1 MCSEWM
7 NHSHLHLLCKFFKDT
22 HQKLRYE
29 RKPIKYFKTTE
40 PHTVCIWRSR
50 DVRMWTTVSDAIWR
64 LKKSEILRFISSR
77 EHKILLWNLGCSLK
91 KWLFDLYFFWEIIEV
106 CLQRKWLCEW
116 GRLLGQGGD
125 SHILKQKGWG
135 RFQKPFLVGDGMGW
149 NSFHKLHSDPIL
161 ENGGGGN

>member
-1 MCSEWM
+1 MLHRRVKPPEDGSRNSYMCSEWM

-64 LKKSEILRFISSR
+64 LKKIRNTQIYLEPWTQNIAMKSWIF
-77 EHKILLWNLGCSLK
+77 LK
-91 KWLFDLYFFWEIIEV
+91 KMTFWSLLFLGDNGSMLTKEV
-106 CLQRKWLCEW
+106 IKWVRKAV
-116 GRLLGQGGD
+116 GARGGQ
-125 SHILKQKGWG
+125 SH
-135 RFQKPFLVGDGMGW
+135 
-149 NSFHKLHSDPIL
+149 S
-161 ENGGGGN
+161 

>member
-1 MCSEWM
+1 MLHRRVKPPEDGSRNSYMCSEWM

-91 KWLFDLYFFWEIIEV
+91 KMTFWSLLFLGDNRSMFTKEV
-106 CLQRKWLCEW
+106 IMWMRKAV
-116 GRLLGQGGD
+116 GARGGTVT
-125 SHILKQKGWG
+125 
-135 RFQKPFLVGDGMGW
+135 FLSKRDEVGFR
-149 NSFHKLHSDPIL
+149 SLF
-161 ENGGGGN
+161 

>member
-1 MCSEWM
+1 MLHRRVKPPEDGSRNSYMCSEWM

-64 LKKSEILRFISSR
+64 LKKIRNTQIYLEPWTQNIAMKSWVFL
-77 EHKILLWNLGCSLK
+77 KK
-91 KWLFDLYFFWEIIEV
+91 KWLFDLYFFWEIMEV
-106 CLQRKWLCEW
+106 CLQRKWLSEW

-135 RFQKPFLVGDGMGW
+135 GFQKPF
-149 NSFHKLHSDPIL
+149 
-161 ENGGGGN
+161 